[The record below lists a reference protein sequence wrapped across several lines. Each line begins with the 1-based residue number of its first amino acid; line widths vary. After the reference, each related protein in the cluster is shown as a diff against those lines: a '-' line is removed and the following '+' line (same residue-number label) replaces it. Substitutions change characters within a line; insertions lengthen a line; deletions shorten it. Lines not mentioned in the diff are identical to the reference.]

1 MTGIFHGANG
11 NDKNTGLKR
20 SITPIETDGYIIY
33 PVPRTVGR
41 TADYTALAVPRAD
54 VILVDPREGDW
65 RAMRLPD
72 IDCRAMMHGASV
84 SSNMDVASQFPF
96 SDRSMMFHRQL
107 TLLGCAF
114 ALCLAGTPA
123 HARSERGGFFGG
135 FGGFGGRA
143 CDASRRAEPGRRAGR
158 RARQRRRGKERS
170 RRAAAMERRR
180 AENTDNRPPP
190 QRKLSP
196 EERKQLR
203 QNIYDVTRDI
213 YHRGG

>member
-1 MTGIFHGANG
+1 M
-11 NDKNTGLKR
+11 
-20 SITPIETDGYIIY
+20 
-33 PVPRTVGR
+33 
-41 TADYTALAVPRAD
+41 AVPRAD
-54 VILVDPREGDW
+54 VILVDPREEDW

-96 SDRSMMFHRQL
+96 SDRSMIFRRQL

-114 ALCLAGTPA
+114 ALCLAGLPA
-123 HARSERGGFFGG
+123 HARNERGGFFGG
-135 FGGFGGRA
+135 FSGFGGGHA
-143 CDASRRAEPGRRAGR
+143 MQAAGPNR
-158 RARQRRRGKERS
+158 GGGAGSARGNGGEERS
-170 RRAAAMERRR
+170 RRAAAMENRR
-180 AENTDNRPPP
+180 AEGTDNRPPQ

-203 QNIYDVTRDI
+203 QNIYDVTRDL